1 MTTLRFVAAGC
12 VLAAWTAGF
21 TACGGDASF
30 GSIPEVG
37 ARVRVMVPRLGPG
50 WRVGM
55 FNRTR
60 QEPPCYLVQLF
71 DPGLIRRVSV
81 TVPVQAVTKLQVS
94 RLYPGA
100 QQSPDPGAAAFD
112 GEKWVDT
119 PLALAQ
125 ATGLGC
131 ETSPRQE

>member
-1 MTTLRFVAAGC
+1 MKKLVAAGC
-12 VLAAWTAGF
+12 VLAWAAGLV
-21 TACGGDASF
+21 ACGGDSSL

-50 WRVGM
+50 WRVGT

-60 QEPPCYLVQLF
+60 QEPPCYVVQLF
-71 DPGLIRRVSV
+71 DPGLTRNVAV

-94 RLYPGA
+94 KLYSGA
-100 QQSPDPGAAAFD
+100 QPSPDPGAAAFD
-112 GEKWVDT
+112 GEKWVDM

-131 ETSPRQE
+131 ETSPRHE

>member
-1 MTTLRFVAAGC
+1 MATARSI
-12 VLAAWTAGF
+12 LAAWTVCLA
-21 TACGGDASF
+21 ACGGGEGL
-30 GSIPEVG
+30 GSVPELG

-50 WRVGM
+50 WRVGT

-71 DPGLIRRVSV
+71 DPGPTRNVAV
-81 TVPVQAVTKLQVS
+81 TVPVQAVTRLQVS
-94 RLYPGA
+94 QLYPGA
-100 QQSPDPGAAAFD
+100 PPSPDPGAAAFD
-112 GEKWVDT
+112 GERWADM

-131 ETSPRQE
+131 ESAPRHE